1 MLEEAREMDEMTC
14 LRSQRSLKYRGTLCD
29 LENRARPERSP
40 TPNRPWEPMV
50 LLVADTVLVTANTRQ
65 EACSTI
71 SPSRPS
77 KPSPCA
83 VPTTWRDPHKCSQS
97 RRTPRIADPT
107 RSKLAKTPVA
117 MLTTAVAKI
126 GKTAMALT

>member
-1 MLEEAREMDEMTC
+1 MPEGAGEMEEMTC

-29 LENRARPERSP
+29 LESRARLERSP
-40 TPNRPWEPMV
+40 TLNRPWEPMV
-50 LLVADTVLVTANTRQ
+50 LLVVDAVLVTANTRQ

-77 KPSPCA
+77 RPSPCV
-83 VPTTWRDPHKCSQS
+83 VPTTSRDPHKCSPS

-107 RSKLAKTPVA
+107 RSKLAKTPAA
-117 MLTTAVAKI
+117 MLTTAVAKS
-126 GKTAMALT
+126 GKTATALT